1 MYSIARFGLLPDFQ
15 KKFRLGGGNIL
26 IWFMGMNRT
35 QPSELPISH
44 PVSSNWQG
52 HLELTYGRVGQGTQM
67 IYSHMQAP
75 LKVQRSLYP
84 EGEEVCHTVMLHT
97 AGGIVGGDRL
107 AVKVHLQPEA
117 QVLMTT
123 AAANKIYRTNG
134 QEAQQTIHIHV
145 AEAACLEWLPQETI
159 VFDQAL
165 YRQTTRIELAPG
177 AHWLGWELTRFGR
190 TARGEQFLTGEWRS
204 HTEVWQQGKPLWI
217 DRQGLLGSQE
227 TFHSPHGLAGYPIVG
242 SFAYVRQDVPP
253 ALVEQARAL
262 WQGDRGEAGVTR
274 LMAGLLCR
282 YRGAS
287 TIEARQWLIAVW
299 QLVRKTYL
307 HRSTCIPRV
316 WQL

>member
-1 MYSIARFGLLPDFQ
+1 MTSIQ
-15 KKFRLGGGNIL
+15 S
-26 IWFMGMNRT
+26 T
-35 QPSELPISH
+35 ELQTPNSS
-44 PVSSNWQG
+44 PSNWHG
-52 HLELTYGRVGQGTQM
+52 HLELTYGRVGQATQM
-67 IYSHMQAP
+67 LHSRMQAP

-84 EGEEVCHTVMLHT
+84 EGEEICHTVMLHT

-107 AVKVHLQPEA
+107 SINIDLQPETQA
-117 QVLMTT
+117 LITT

-134 QEAQQTIHIHV
+134 LEAQQTIHIQV

-165 YRQTTRIELAPG
+165 YRQTTRINLAPG

-190 TARGEQFLTGEWRS
+190 TARGEQFLAGEWRS

-217 DRQGLLGSQE
+217 DRQWLPGSQE
-227 TFHSPHGLAGYPIVG
+227 TFHSPHGLAGCPIVG
-242 SFAYVRQDVPP
+242 SFAYVGQEVSPE
-253 ALVEQARAL
+253 LVEQARSL

-274 LMAGLLCR
+274 LISGLLCR

-299 QLVRKTYL
+299 QLLRKTHL
-307 HRSTCIPRV
+307 DRSTCIPRV